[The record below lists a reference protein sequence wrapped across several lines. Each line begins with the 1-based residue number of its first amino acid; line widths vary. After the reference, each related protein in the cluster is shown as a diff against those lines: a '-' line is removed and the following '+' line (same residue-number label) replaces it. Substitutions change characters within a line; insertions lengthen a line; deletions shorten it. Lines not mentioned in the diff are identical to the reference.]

1 MNTTAEQEVMK
12 SANAELAYA
21 WNFLADLGSSKQFSL
36 TGAFPKGMSAN
47 DMNAEVDKIR
57 AVFDRQQA
65 KSAVLTVEQEVE
77 GMKNNLA
84 NLKAD
89 IARIDAKYDIKGG
102 ASSAERNNR
111 ESAITTMTGLMKKLE
126 QHEAL
131 LAKLKEEA
139 K

>member
-1 MNTTAEQEVMK
+1 MNNKAEQTVT
-12 SANAELAYA
+12 SGNSELAYA

-65 KSAVLTVEQEVE
+65 KSAALAVSQEIDQLVLRY
-77 GMKNNLA
+77 KNAIDDL
-84 NLKAD
+84 
-89 IARIDAKYDIKGG
+89 ARIDEKHDNKGG
-102 ASSAERNNR
+102 PTSQERAQR
-111 ESAITTMTGLMKKLE
+111 EGATITIAGMAKDLEFKKGV
-126 QHEAL
+126 
-131 LAKLKEEA
+131 LAKLQDEA